1 MRVRQIT
8 NPTAIPISLTEAKDH
23 LRIEQSETAHD
34 NDLTHLIRTAA
45 EWVQDNC
52 HIWLNETEIEAVF
65 ETFPEDRQFKLPGW
79 PVQSVDSLQYDDING
94 TEQTITGFQT
104 DLIDCPASIYPA
116 VNVEWPETQDQKIGA
131 VRVELTVGY
140 PESEIPH
147 MARHLI
153 RLMVGHWFK
162 HREAVLAGTIS
173 KEIELTADNL
183 MKMLRVNEFEAFEV

>member
-23 LRIEQSETAHD
+23 LLIEQSETAYD

-94 TEQTITGFQT
+94 TEQTITGYQT

-162 HREAVLAGTIS
+162 HREAVGTAT